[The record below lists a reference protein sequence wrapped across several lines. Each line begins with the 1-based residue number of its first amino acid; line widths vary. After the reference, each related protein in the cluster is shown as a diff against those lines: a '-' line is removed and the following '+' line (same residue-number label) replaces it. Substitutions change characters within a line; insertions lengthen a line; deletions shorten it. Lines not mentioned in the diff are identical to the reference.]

1 MYNNTRM
8 PRIKKQSNNFYSFGK
23 YKNLTEEEAIKKH
36 KKYIIMVDQLFTGKE
51 IARTY

>member
-1 MYNNTRM
+1 MSKKL
-8 PRIKKQSNNFYSFGK
+8 RIQKQSNNFYKFGK
-23 YKNLTEEEAIKKH
+23 YTNLTEEEAIKKQ